1 MNRSSARRPRSGLH
15 CREAVA
21 RSSRSPI
28 GDCYDCAM
36 CESFVRDLKR
46 PGFARCGHL
55 RGRVS
60 QGPMEGR
67 KRKTRVALPSRNGG
81 NDQPSTESGQL
92 HLSSRRQRCDD
103 PLNPPWQP
111 WSEWWI
117 TALAGRCPSAMLSA
131 SSTRLGAQAS
141 RIRCW
146 TSPMERLDSFARS
159 RSTFPGPSANAEKND
174 DADFAVKFELPRAG
188 QFCGRR
194 RSQAGSPPSQ
204 VRPSPAKSGQVR
216 LFGRAHSA
224 TRSAL
229 SQHSSETGSLRTPP
243 TRERSRP
250 DGGSPCPR

>member
-103 PLNPPWQP
+103 PLNPP
-111 WSEWWI
+111 
-117 TALAGRCPSAMLSA
+117 
-131 SSTRLGAQAS
+131 STR
-141 RIRCW
+141 
-146 TSPMERLDSFARS
+146 RS
-159 RSTFPGPSANAEKND
+159 RSGCGVARPESSRRWDRWATATTMQCVRASSPRSSASCSIAS
-174 DADFAVKFELPRAG
+174 ASAPRA
-188 QFCGRR
+188 RR
-194 RSQAGSPPSQ
+194 GSRSSTSSRASTILDGGTRLSLADRVRACAGSLS
-204 VRPSPAKSGQVR
+204 RASP
-216 LFGRAHSA
+216 
-224 TRSAL
+224 
-229 SQHSSETGSLRTPP
+229 GSTPCGA
-243 TRERSRP
+243 ESRNNFRKEIR
-250 DGGSPCPR
+250 DNQS

>member
-21 RSSRSPI
+21 RPSRSPI

-67 KRKTRVALPSRNGG
+67 KRKTRVALPSRNVG

-103 PLNPPWQP
+103 PLNPP
-111 WSEWWI
+111 
-117 TALAGRCPSAMLSA
+117 
-131 SSTRLGAQAS
+131 STR
-141 RIRCW
+141 
-146 TSPMERLDSFARS
+146 RS
-159 RSTFPGPSANAEKND
+159 RSGCDVAKRGCNSVRCWPSRVARISAFRRGYRTIRWSSEALSEPAIPTTSGPKNGFRFPCA
-174 DADFAVKFELPRAG
+174 
-188 QFCGRR
+188 
-194 RSQAGSPPSQ
+194 
-204 VRPSPAKSGQVR
+204 
-216 LFGRAHSA
+216 SA
-224 TRSAL
+224 T
-229 SQHSSETGSLRTPP
+229 GISLRYVSVV
-243 TRERSRP
+243 TR
-250 DGGSPCPR
+250 

>member
-1 MNRSSARRPRSGLH
+1 MEQYKRDRAPREKLFEFGR
-15 CREAVA
+15 CVA
-21 RSSRSPI
+21 PRHRSPNAI
-28 GDCYDCAM
+28 DVY
-36 CESFVRDLKR
+36 
-46 PGFARCGHL
+46 
-55 RGRVS
+55 
-60 QGPMEGR
+60 
-67 KRKTRVALPSRNGG
+67 
-81 NDQPSTESGQL
+81 
-92 HLSSRRQRCDD
+92 
-103 PLNPPWQP
+103 WQP

-174 DADFAVKFELPRAG
+174 DADFAVKFDLPRAG

-204 VRPSPAKSGQVR
+204 VRPSPTKSGQVR

-243 TRERSRP
+243 TAKQSGQSRQGGDEGGFAPSFRGFAGVGAPRDARDVRIAPHYRSRSRLSIS
-250 DGGSPCPR
+250 GGSGCADGFLVGVPFTLQWTKAHLGQF

>member
-21 RSSRSPI
+21 RPSRSPI

-67 KRKTRVALPSRNGG
+67 KRKTRVALPSRNVG

-103 PLNPPWQP
+103 PLNPP
-111 WSEWWI
+111 
-117 TALAGRCPSAMLSA
+117 
-131 SSTRLGAQAS
+131 STR
-141 RIRCW
+141 
-146 TSPMERLDSFARS
+146 RS
-159 RSTFPGPSANAEKND
+159 RSGCGVARPASSRRWDRWATATTMQCAESFFATLECELLD
-174 DADFAVKFELPRAG
+174 RVRFRTQSEARIAIFDFIEGFYNP
-188 QFCGRR
+188 RR
-194 RSQAGSPPSQ
+194 R
-204 VRPSPAKSGQVR
+204 
-216 LFGRAHSA
+216 HSA
-224 TRSAL
+224 LGYL
-229 SQHSSETGSLRTPP
+229 SPIEF
-243 TRERSRP
+243 ERAQAA
-250 DGGSPCPR
+250 

>member
-15 CREAVA
+15 CREAMA

-67 KRKTRVALPSRNGG
+67 KRKTRVALPSRNVG

-103 PLNPPWQP
+103 PLNPPSTFRSVTPTDWPMPGSSPLWEAWATHTTTP
-111 WSEWWI
+111 WPRRS
-117 TALAGRCPSAMLSA
+117 SA
-131 SSTRLGAQAS
+131 STRP
-141 RIRCW
+141 R
-146 TSPMERLDSFARS
+146 SFAGEGRGETSKRS
-159 RSTFPGPSANAEKND
+159 ST
-174 DADFAVKFELPRAG
+174 PRWN
-188 QFCGRR
+188 
-194 RSQAGSPPSQ
+194 GS
-204 VRPSPAKSGQVR
+204 
-216 LFGRAHSA
+216 
-224 TRSAL
+224 
-229 SQHSSETGSLRTPP
+229 TGSIIDDCSNRSGNIPP
-243 TRERSRP
+243 VEFEQLYYQCQEGP
-250 DGGSPCPR
+250 VMEAGLN